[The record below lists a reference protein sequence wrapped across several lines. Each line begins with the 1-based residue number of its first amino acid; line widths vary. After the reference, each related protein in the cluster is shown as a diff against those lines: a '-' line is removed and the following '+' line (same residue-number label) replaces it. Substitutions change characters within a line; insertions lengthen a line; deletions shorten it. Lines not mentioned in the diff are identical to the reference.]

1 MWYLSLVTSK
11 LKIYLG
17 CAVVDY
23 NYYCEVTY
31 DRADIK
37 PGIYSFLSQK
47 NSHLGFN
54 RLITLSDK
62 VWRQGPKGGVKI
74 VKDRG
79 ASFHYSRYVT
89 TDEKLM
95 KKFMWVKLQAQPYT
109 KGA

>member
-1 MWYLSLVTSK
+1 ML
-11 LKIYLG
+11 
-17 CAVVDY
+17 DY
-23 NYYCEVTY
+23 SYYCEVTY

-37 PGIYSFLSQK
+37 PGVYSFSSEK
-47 NSHLGFN
+47 NSRIGYN

-74 VKDRG
+74 IKDRG
-79 ASFHYSRYVT
+79 AVFHPSGFVT

-95 KKFMWVKLQAQPYT
+95 KKFMWVKLQAQPFI

>member
-1 MWYLSLVTSK
+1 MVEYS
-11 LKIYLG
+11 
-17 CAVVDY
+17 
-23 NYYCEVTY
+23 YYCEVAY

-37 PGIYSFLSQK
+37 PGIYSFSSQK

-74 VKDRG
+74 IKDRG
-79 ASFHYSRYVT
+79 ATYHPAGYVT

-95 KKFMWVKLQAQPYT
+95 KKFMWVKLQAQSFNT
-109 KGA
+109 GA

>member
-1 MWYLSLVTSK
+1 ML
-11 LKIYLG
+11 
-17 CAVVDY
+17 DY
-23 NYYCEVTY
+23 SYYCEVTY

-37 PGIYSFLSQK
+37 PGIYSFSSQK

-74 VKDRG
+74 IKDRG
-79 ASFHYSRYVT
+79 AAFRYNGYVT

-95 KKFMWVKLQAQPYT
+95 KKFMWVKLQAQSFNT
-109 KGA
+109 GA

>member
-1 MWYLSLVTSK
+1 M
-11 LKIYLG
+11 
-17 CAVVDY
+17 VDY

-37 PGIYSFLSQK
+37 PGIYSFLSEK
-47 NSHLGFN
+47 NSRIGYN

-74 VKDRG
+74 IKDRG
-79 ASFHYSRYVT
+79 ASFFHPTGYVT
-89 TDEKLM
+89 TNEKLM
-95 KKFMWVKLQAQPYT
+95 KKFMWVKLKAQPFI

>member
-1 MWYLSLVTSK
+1 M
-11 LKIYLG
+11 
-17 CAVVDY
+17 VDY

-37 PGIYSFLSQK
+37 PGIYSFLSEK
-47 NSHLGFN
+47 NSRIGYN

-74 VKDRG
+74 IKDR
-79 ASFHYSRYVT
+79 SYHYRHTRYVT

-95 KKFMWVKLQAQPYT
+95 KKFMWVKLQAQPYN